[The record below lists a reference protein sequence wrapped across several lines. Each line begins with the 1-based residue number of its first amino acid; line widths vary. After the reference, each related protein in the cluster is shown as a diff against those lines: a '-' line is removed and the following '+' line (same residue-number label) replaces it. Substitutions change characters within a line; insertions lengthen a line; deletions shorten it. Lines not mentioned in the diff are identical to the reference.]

1 VGVVNRKKFDR
12 VLERERENRM
22 KTLLKNIS
30 FSNPTKGWNVQVNL
44 FRFDGEERI
53 LWIYSTADIMR
64 KTWDRVNPADLESFY
79 SWVHNSVDEFVAHV
93 ERRPT

>member
-1 VGVVNRKKFDR
+1 
-12 VLERERENRM
+12 M
-22 KTLLKNIS
+22 KTLLKNVG

-44 FRFDGEERI
+44 FRFDDEKRI

-64 KTWDRVNPADLESFY
+64 KTWDRVNPTDLESFY